1 MEFRVPNHVYT
12 KAFILFS
19 SEILVYFLKV
29 SFEAMIVQ
37 NVMQHLTSVTKHKL
51 SQEVKGYDYQ
61 GLL

>member
-37 NVMQHLTSVTKHKL
+37 YVMQHLTSVTKHKL
-51 SQEVKGYDYQ
+51 S
-61 GLL
+61 